1 MKSRGFILVA
11 TLWILAGITI
21 AATYFAQRIAA
32 SIELAKQYDAHIQTQ
47 IACSDSKAEIA
58 YLLATQGFSMYGLG
72 DPATHIKLNNKPYRM
87 EGDCIARFQDTRGLY
102 AINGASRDTL
112 GVLLSRKGV
121 PEAEHDR
128 LFDTLMD
135 YMDPTP
141 NMHRLNGV
149 QKEDYKTHGLPA
161 PTGQLLVTPDQ
172 LRQVYGW
179 KEQDS
184 LWSGSEPITDWVTT
198 ARVIAVNPNTAIP
211 AVLMTLPGIT
221 AEAVPKILQ
230 YRNIEPILNEGQ
242 LANLLGIDVQQ
253 LYFKVIA
260 FPADTIRVSLG
271 SDSQQ
276 TSIRYNVALTPIAPE
291 APWRIDYYYRIPQ
304 RIIQKN
310 NDAIPSIPFDLT
322 ATPASAATAPFILEG
337 APQ

>member
-32 SIELAKQYDAHIQTQ
+32 SIELAKQYDTHIQTQ

-72 DPATHIKLNNKPYRM
+72 DLGTHLKLNNQPYRM
-87 EGDCIARFQDTRGLY
+87 EGDCIARLQDTRGLY
-102 AINGASRDTL
+102 AINAVTRDSL
-112 GVLLSRKGV
+112 GILLGQKGI
-121 PEAEHDR
+121 PEAEHGK
-128 LFDTLMD
+128 LVDTLMD
-135 YMDPTP
+135 YIDPAP

-149 QKEDYKTHGLPA
+149 QKEEYKAHGLPE

-179 KEQDS
+179 KEQS
-184 LWSGSEPITDWVTT
+184 ALWSGKEPITDWVTT
-198 ARVIAVNPNTAIP
+198 ARVVAVNPNTALP

-221 AEAVPKILQ
+221 AEAVPRILQ
-230 YRNIEPILNEGQ
+230 YREIEPILSDGQ
-242 LANLLGIDVQQ
+242 LANLLGIDAQQ

-271 SDSQQ
+271 AANQQ

-291 APWRIDYYYRIPQ
+291 APWRIDYYYHIPQ
-304 RIIQKN
+304 RIIQKD
-310 NDAIPSIPFDLT
+310 NDAIQSLPFDLT
-322 ATPASAATAPFILEG
+322 ATPASATATPFILQG
-337 APQ
+337 ASQ